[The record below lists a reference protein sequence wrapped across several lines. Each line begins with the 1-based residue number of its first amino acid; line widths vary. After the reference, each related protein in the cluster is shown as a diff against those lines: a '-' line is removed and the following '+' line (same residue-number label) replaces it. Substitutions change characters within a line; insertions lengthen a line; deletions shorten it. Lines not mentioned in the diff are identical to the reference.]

1 MALRPVCIMLAL
13 VTALAVVLLA
23 APAALAGVRTAV
35 VTDAQDGW
43 TTATGQPSTP
53 DLLRTE
59 VRYDTAGTLT
69 VTADFAV
76 DIRGLATDRAFAWS
90 LRYTI
95 GKPSDISTTTC
106 VPIVT
111 GAAQIAVF
119 NGAPIKDRLAIAG
132 TDGYLPYTVQFAY
145 PPEVPGTRLTF
156 TATSPALVGRDL
168 RCLAFAIAAR
178 EVGSEED
185 PGTVLDEVCSCW
197 FLAITDDT
205 APLGWFAGFQPTP
218 GTQPT
223 QPKPQPKPIGPRRPS
238 AIRVSLDRNYCQLS
252 VAMWSLTPGFTDPPT
267 TKWGALVVT
276 VSGPARR
283 TVRQPLGNYV
293 PGRSTPIAVLKRL
306 PGGTYTVRAQYS
318 GDAWRKPSPPVVKSM
333 RIVCV

>member
-1 MALRPVCIMLAL
+1 M
-13 VTALAVVLLA
+13 AVV
-23 APAALAGVRTAV
+23 AV
-35 VTDAQDGW
+35 ERHA
-43 TTATGQPSTP
+43 
-53 DLLRTE
+53 
-59 VRYDTAGTLT
+59 
-69 VTADFAV
+69 
-76 DIRGLATDRAFAWS
+76 DRA
-90 LRYTI
+90 R
-95 GKPSDISTTTC
+95 P
-106 VPIVT
+106 
-111 GAAQIAVF
+111 
-119 NGAPIKDRLAIAG
+119 
-132 TDGYLPYTVQFAY
+132 
-145 PPEVPGTRLTF
+145 
-156 TATSPALVGRDL
+156 
-168 RCLAFAIAAR
+168 AR
-178 EVGSEED
+178 EIGSEED